1 MPKKRPSLD
10 AQLSKQTQPAVTTSV
25 EPITQTSKQSDKQTR
40 IHIDTPTRTRAK
52 ARVGK
57 KAVSGFYEP
66 EVAKQLKQIALD
78 EDKTVQAVL
87 GEALNLLFVKYG
99 KDAIASES

>member
-1 MPKKRPSLD
+1 MAKKRPSLD
-10 AQLSKQTQPAVTTSV
+10 AQLNKQTQPAPVTPTESA
-25 EPITQTSKQSDKQTR
+25 TQTSKQSDKQTR
-40 IHIDTPTRTRAK
+40 IHADKSPSKRAK

-57 KAVSGFYEP
+57 KAVSGFYDP
-66 EVAKQLKQIALD
+66 AVAKQLKQIALD

-99 KDAIASES
+99 KDAIASEG